1 MKFKLFF
8 TSPDRASQ
16 EISSFISLLD
26 PTRRKLR
33 ILLPLKSTRRV
44 PDSFAMS

>member
-1 MKFKLFF
+1 MKFELFF

-16 EISSFISLLD
+16 KISRFISLLD

-33 ILLPLKSTRRV
+33 ILSPLKSARRV